1 MGDGAR
7 LSNIATVM
15 MMIMRMMILDGD
27 ERVMRM
33 MIMCTHAQYRHVDVS
48 YATIYG
54 IYTYVMLYC
63 SILNIFY
70 NIHCMQ

>member
-33 MIMCTHAQYRHVDVS
+33 MIMCTRAQYSHVGVS

-54 IYTYVMLYC
+54 IYIYICMLCYIVLC
-63 SILNIFY
+63 Y
-70 NIHCMQ
+70 T